1 MHVPQAFE
9 PQWRHTSARKTIFG
23 DALREADA
31 AVGVIRAALDGSGKR
46 DLLGAKVVV
55 EPEGSDGA
63 AQHREIGAQS
73 HFLGASSTV
82 AHFGLAKGVESV
94 SVRVQ
99 DTSRDGETRE
109 TVVRNVPANS
119 TLVVRLC
126 E

>member
-1 MHVPQAFE
+1 MLMLAP
-9 PQWRHTSARKTIFG
+9 RRSDSAI
-23 DALREADA
+23 AADRSA
-31 AVGVIRAALDGSGKR
+31 AGWVGVRALDGSGKR

-63 AQHREIGAQS
+63 AQHREVGAQS
-73 HFLGASSTV
+73 HFLGASSAV
-82 AHFGLAKGVESV
+82 AHFGLATGVESV

-99 DTSRDGETRE
+99 DTTRDGETRE

-126 E
+126 G